1 MNNLLTKCNADVYK
15 AILDIK
21 ANQPVI
27 GEKLIALL
35 QKHEYWWQLDGEEI
49 LRFAANL
56 PYEIW
61 NYKIHTFHLLF
72 ESQQQTTPMP

>member
-27 GEKLIALL
+27 GEKLITIL
-35 QKHEYWWQLDGEEI
+35 QNCEEYNDLTCSDMLW
-49 LRFAANL
+49 FSAYL
-56 PYEIW
+56 PWPIW
-61 NYKIHTFHLLF
+61 DRKVHTFYLLF
-72 ESQQQTTPMP
+72 ESQQTTTMP

>member
-27 GEKLIALL
+27 GENLIALL

-56 PYEIW
+56 PFEIW
-61 NYKIHTFHLLF
+61 DRKIHTFFLLF
-72 ESQQQTTPMP
+72 ESQQTTTMP